1 MFDEFLSV
9 FIRKQHYSFHFKA
22 QTTGRQWELVHKTLS
37 NSILNLSWINSHLTK
52 KDLKVLGVNLNW
64 DNSQYRKSYSHEM
77 STPYI
82 NNKYDSQLF
91 WLSGCNI
98 SIKVHRS
105 KDSPRNWRLVVS
117 KQHDNMYMGD
127 QAIMNYLF
135 FVKLSIFLFSSSG
148 YKYDPDQDIH
158 WSKPNVSDKGIL
170 KLPLQLC

>member
-9 FIRKQHYSFHFKA
+9 FIQKQHYSFHFKA

-37 NSILNLSWINSHLTK
+37 NSILNLSWINSHLTT

-105 KDSPRNWRLVVS
+105 KDSPRNWRATWQYVYGKSV
-117 KQHDNMYMGD
+117 
-127 QAIMNYLF
+127 MNYLF
-135 FVKLSIFLFSSSG
+135 FVKLYIFLFSSSG

-158 WSKPNVSDKGIL
+158 WSKPNVSDNGIL